1 MNKEPNALER
11 LKSLCA
17 DEQRLDEFQ
26 KKDPEAFFQLI
37 LDAGKIARKIFY
49 PENPG
54 DVQPKPSSDEDKT
67 TDWPSTL
74 APYITNSIQYYLK
87 WLDRERPEKIELVFH
102 KHDYIDELEPAI
114 TIFFPSDSVL
124 LDYEDLRYGHLLP
137 RDRDGQKECVC
148 EAEAIYPEFREAVAS
163 EEEVW
168 RILQET
174 AKLVGESTQIP
185 TSARFVD

>member
-11 LKSLCA
+11 LRSLGA
-17 DEQRLDEFQ
+17 DEQRLDEFM
-26 KKDPEAFFQLI
+26 KKDPEAFNQL
-37 LDAGKIARKIFY
+37 LLEACKIARKIFY
-49 PENPG
+49 PENPR
-54 DVQPKPSSDEDKT
+54 DVQPKPSSEEDKT

-102 KHDYIDELEPAI
+102 KHDYIDELEPVI
-114 TIFFPSDSVL
+114 TIFFSSDSVR

-174 AKLVGESTQIP
+174 AKLVGENTQIP